1 MKDHGAIISGL
12 REALRK
18 PLPGYDGF
26 LEKAGYSSSEIDA
39 AVDECSKLKQIELH
53 VLGWEWEM
61 GPYDLIVE
69 AA

>member
-26 LEKAGYSSSEIDA
+26 LEKAGYSRSEIDA
-39 AVDECSKLKQIELH
+39 AFHKD
-53 VLGWEWEM
+53 
-61 GPYDLIVE
+61 
-69 AA
+69 A